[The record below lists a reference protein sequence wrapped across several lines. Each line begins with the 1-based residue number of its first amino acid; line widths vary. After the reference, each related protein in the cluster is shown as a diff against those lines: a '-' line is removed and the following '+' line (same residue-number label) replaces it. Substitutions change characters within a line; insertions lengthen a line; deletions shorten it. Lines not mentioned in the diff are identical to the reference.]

1 MDNTLYDIQ
10 TQINFG
16 FNKFKFNKDKK
27 FNLKPV
33 EVTYEELQDEIT
45 RLIRL
50 TKNKRKFENF
60 HSIFIFGPTGV
71 GKTEICK
78 SIAEK
83 EDCIYHKLEIQKI
96 PIEEFEGF
104 PYLEE
109 RNGKKVT
116 RLAHPTILP
125 PSDDDRV
132 WVLHLDEF
140 NKADSEKM
148 AAVMNLV
155 LTGEIGG
162 SADFNE
168 KTGKSE
174 KYRLPERT
182 LIIGSGNF
190 KTQEQVENLNLVN
203 SMDTATSE
211 RFHRTV
217 FLDYNAQS
225 WLRSFASKTYN
236 FTFDENQYTLSSRV
250 PTILM
255 YFVMDKMLEEGNKSP
270 FLVPVTIRPDE
281 GGSERTTS
289 PRSWTIVGDNMIL
302 DALEAFEKLENK
314 KEYEQISKEVFG
326 NTDRA
331 FDIFFQNPENQI
343 EFLAL
348 HTTEFGLNGKGIV
361 KEIITRYIH
370 FAENRIIPEDII
382 FNYKKMREKI
392 LVLKEK
398 TGVMLY
404 LLVSTGNYLDSV
416 EEKTMKAEEIKTAA
430 LSISTFIEDVNIPV
444 EDITAFIQIV
454 NKSKNKIARAV
465 HDVLFT
471 ISQRYKNSYS
481 GFYYTSDKE
490 LCVKTSKDKIT

>member
-1 MDNTLYDIQ
+1 MDSTFYDIQ
-10 TQINFG
+10 AKINFG
-16 FNKFKFNKDKK
+16 FDKFKFSKDKK
-27 FNLKPV
+27 VDLSPV
-33 EVTYEELQDEIT
+33 EVTYEELREELV

-60 HSIFIFGPTGV
+60 HSLFIYGPTGV

-78 SIAEK
+78 AIAEA
-83 EDCIYHKLEIQKI
+83 EGCIYHKLEIQKI

-104 PYLEE
+104 PYLEDRE
-109 RNGKKVT
+109 GKKVT

-125 PSDDDRV
+125 PSDDERV
-132 WVLHLDEF
+132 WVVHFDEF

-162 SADFNE
+162 SSDFNE

-174 KYRLPERT
+174 KYHFPKRT
-182 LIIGSGNF
+182 IIIGSGNF

-217 FLDYNAQS
+217 YLEYNAQS
-225 WLRSFASKTYN
+225 WLRSFASKTYD
-236 FTFDENQYTLSSRV
+236 FEFDSKKYTISSRV
-250 PTILM
+250 PCILM
-255 YFVMDKMLEEGNKSP
+255 YYTMDKMLEEGNKSP
-270 FLVPVTIRPDE
+270 FLIPISVRPDE

-302 DALEAFEKLENK
+302 DALEVFEKLENK
-314 KEYEQISKEVFG
+314 KVYEELSTEIFG

-331 FDIFFQNPENQI
+331 FDIFFQVPENQI
-343 EFLAL
+343 EFLSK
-348 HTTEFGLNGKGIV
+348 HTTEFGLNGKAVV

-382 FNYKKMREKI
+382 YRYKKMRDKI
-392 LVLKEK
+392 VALKDK
-398 TGVMLY
+398 AGVMLY
-404 LLVSTGNYLDSV
+404 LLISVGNFLDAV
-416 EEKTMKAEEIKTAA
+416 EEKNFKAEDIKLASI
-430 LSISTFIEDVNIPV
+430 SISTFIEDVDIPA
-444 EDITAFIQIV
+444 EDITAFIQTIA
-454 NKSKNKIARAV
+454 KSKNKIAKAV
-465 HDVLFT
+465 HDILFT
-471 ISQRYKNSYS
+471 VSQRYKTAYS
-481 GFYYTSDKE
+481 GFYYVNEKE
-490 LCVKTSKDKIT
+490 LVK